1 MVSTPNLP
9 AATTAAS
16 YVVNEDVGA
25 GVMRSARQTAANL
38 AAQVGGAGA
47 VKVRI
52 DRLDPLTVPPSVVA
66 TDADFTIASG
76 AAITFVEHTGTLT
89 AARAVTLQ
97 TTNAVSGD
105 QIWVT
110 RSGTGAF
117 NLNVGTGPLKAL
129 ATLQWALFVYRT
141 SVWRLV
147 AFGSL

>member
-16 YVVNEDVGA
+16 YLVNEDVGG
-25 GVMRSARQTAANL
+25 GVMRSARQTAVNL
-38 AAQVGGAGA
+38 AAQMGAAGA
-47 VKVRI
+47 IKVRI
-52 DRLDPLTVPPSVVA
+52 DRLDPLTEPPSIVA
-66 TDADFTIASG
+66 TNADFTIASG
-76 AAITFVEHTGTLT
+76 SAVKFLEHTGTLT
-89 AARAVTLQ
+89 AARAVTLD

-105 QIWVT
+105 QVWVT

-141 SVWRLV
+141 SAWRLV